1 MYFTLK
7 HPKESFHQT
16 SITLECDQ
24 TTMNTHHGKPK
35 FIKVSGFPLIF
46 SSSFSLVLPCFSL
59 VVVVVVVNVVVVV
72 AAVVVVVD
80 VVVA

>member
-1 MYFTLK
+1 MYLTLK

-35 FIKVSGFPLIF
+35 FIKVSLIIEF
-46 SSSFSLVLPCFSL
+46 QTTYSKFFVGSNIYYSLRLKDNNSYRVLIAS
-59 VVVVVVVNVVVVV
+59 
-72 AAVVVVVD
+72 
-80 VVVA
+80 